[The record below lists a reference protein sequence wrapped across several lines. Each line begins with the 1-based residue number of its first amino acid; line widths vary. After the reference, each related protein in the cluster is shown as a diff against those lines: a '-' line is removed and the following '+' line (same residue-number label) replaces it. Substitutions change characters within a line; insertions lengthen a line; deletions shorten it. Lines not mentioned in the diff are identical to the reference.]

1 MSENVGG
8 TTVGEQDGDRS
19 NGGRRRLR
27 KSYDWAKTRARF
39 VGVLSSVVRWAGTLA
54 ALVLTVHVVLTVGGA
69 NPDNGITRFVA
80 DWSQPL
86 ALGFANLFTPENPQL
101 AVLVNFGIAAVFWLI
116 ITSIVVR
123 IIRAFG

>member
-8 TTVGEQDGDRS
+8 TTTGEQDGDRP

-27 KSYDWAKTRARF
+27 KSSDWAKVRAQV
-39 VGVLSSVVRWAGTLA
+39 VGVLASVVRWIGTLA

-86 ALGFANLFTPENPQL
+86 ALGFSNLFTPENPQL

-116 ITSIVVR
+116 ITSIAVR